1 MSNAFYFNLIL
12 FFLVAIIAL
21 EVLAKKLRWPPAV
34 AQLMGGAL
42 IAFIPGLPAF
52 EIDPTLVLV
61 VFLPPLLMAGAYF
74 TVWHE
79 FRRHLLGILLLAIGA
94 VLFTTLV
101 VGLALHSFNPAIPWA
116 ACFALGAIV
125 SPPDAIAAKAVL
137 QRVALPRKLLVLLEG
152 ESLLNDATGLVLYKF
167 SIVALLTGVFSMTH
181 ALEEFAWLSVGGILL
196 GAAFGLFVYKTL
208 RYLQDTELMI
218 LASAL
223 PGWICYVVGEHIGVS
238 GVIATVTYGMM
249 LGWHQHEIMTATA
262 RRRGAAFWEIMI
274 FVFESLVFILIGL
287 SLRGVWDRIAHA
299 DKSLADYG
307 LEVALVLAVVVLS
320 RFVWVFA
327 VDGVAALISRR
338 GQHGHG
344 QSPWREAF
352 VKSWAGMRG
361 VVTLAA
367 ALAVPST
374 VPGRDLML
382 LCAFAVILVTVLF
395 QGTTIGWVIKLL
407 KLKATGHERQYLN
420 EPQTWARI
428 EQAQY
433 VVVSKLAYNAQG
445 ELQHPRLLEQ
455 YAYRQSLSDKHKH
468 DAVLPDDIRK
478 AHFNVIL
485 AAVAAGREELLKL
498 HRSGQIHDELMHVM
512 ERDLDIQEI
521 AALHSRG

>member
-34 AQLMGGAL
+34 AQLMGGAI

-52 EIDPTLVLV
+52 EIDPALVLV

-79 FRRHLLGILLLAIGA
+79 FRRHLGGILLLAVGA

-101 VGLALHSFNPAIPWA
+101 VGLALHALTPSLPWA

-167 SIVALLTGVFSMTH
+167 SLVAVLTGVFSMTA
-181 ALEEFAWLSVGGILL
+181 ALEEFAWLSIGGILL
-196 GAAFGLFVYKTL
+196 GGAFGYLVYKTL

-262 RRRGAAFWEIMI
+262 RRRGAAFWQIMI

-287 SLRGVWDRIAHA
+287 SLRGVWERILHA
-299 DKSLADYG
+299 DASLTDYS
-307 LEVALVLAVVVLS
+307 LQVLLVLAVVIVS

-327 VDGVAALISRR
+327 LEGVSRLFSR
-338 GQHGHG
+338 SPSDFHHG
-344 QSPWREAF
+344 WRESF

-367 ALAVPST
+367 ALAVPAE

-395 QGTTIGWVIKLL
+395 QGTTIGWVIRLL
-407 KLKATGHERQYLN
+407 KLKATHERTYLN

-433 VVVSKLAYNAQG
+433 AVVSKLAYDEQG
-445 ELQHPRLLEQ
+445 QLLHPRLLEQ
-455 YAYRQSLSDKHKH
+455 YSYRQSLSDKHKN
-468 DAVLPDDIRK
+468 DAMLPDDIRK
-478 AHFNVIL
+478 AHFSVIL

-498 HRSGQIHDELMHVM
+498 HRSGQIHDELLHVM

>member
-1 MSNAFYFNLIL
+1 MTNAFYFNLIL

-34 AQLMGGAL
+34 AQLMGGAI

-52 EIDPTLVLV
+52 EIDPALVLV

-79 FRRHLLGILLLAIGA
+79 FRRHLVGILLLAVGA

-101 VGLALHSFNPAIPWA
+101 VGLALHAFTPSLPWA

-137 QRVALPRKLLVLLEG
+137 QRVALPRKLLVLLVG

-167 SIVALLTGVFSMTH
+167 SLVAVLTGAFSMTG
-181 ALEEFAWLSVGGILL
+181 ALEEFAWLSIGGMLL
-196 GAAFGLFVYKTL
+196 GGAFGYLVYKTL
-208 RYLQDTELMI
+208 RYLHDTELMV

-223 PGWICYVVGEHIGVS
+223 PGWICHVVGEHIGVS

-287 SLRGVWDRIAHA
+287 SLRGVWERISQA
-299 DKSLADYG
+299 DKSLADYS
-307 LEVALVLAVVVLS
+307 LEVLLVLAVVIVS
-320 RFVWVFA
+320 RFVWIFA
-327 VDGVAALISRR
+327 VDALTKIFSRSATTATA
-338 GQHGHG
+338 H
-344 QSPWREAF
+344 PTWRESF

-367 ALAVPST
+367 ALAVPAE

-395 QGTTIGWVIKLL
+395 QGTTIGWIIRTL
-407 KLKATGHERQYLN
+407 KLKASHERTYLN

-433 VVVSKLAYNAQG
+433 AVVSKLAYDEQG
-445 ELQHPRLLEQ
+445 QLLHPRLLEQ
-455 YAYRQSLSDKHKH
+455 YSYRQSLSDKHKN
-468 DAVLPDDIRK
+468 DAMLPDDIRK

-498 HRSGQIHDELMHVM
+498 HRSGQVHDDLLHVM

-521 AALHSRG
+521 AALHTRG